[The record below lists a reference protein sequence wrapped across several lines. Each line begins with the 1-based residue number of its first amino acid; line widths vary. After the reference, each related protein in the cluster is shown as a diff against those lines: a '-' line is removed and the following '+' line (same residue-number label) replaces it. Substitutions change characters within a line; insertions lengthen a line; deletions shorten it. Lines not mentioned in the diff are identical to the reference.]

1 MLQNLEETSH
11 NTADSALG
19 PALQRDTALVM
30 GEAKETQSGLCRG
43 TALRITQ
50 GCPSWAQRWKRHTQN
65 AVEAP
70 SCSADG

>member
-19 PALQRDTALVM
+19 PALQCDTALVM

-43 TALRITQ
+43 TKL
-50 GCPSWAQRWKRHTQN
+50 
-65 AVEAP
+65 
-70 SCSADG
+70 